1 VQPFGSLSGPGFQTS
16 NLSMALRPSVSDL
29 VPGVAIAGP
38 GEQSRATPFDFLSA
52 DVLTLQAGGLGLFAR
67 SGNVVS
73 AAIDAG
79 GWLQLGLPSGQRAYA
94 RIVVDLRTGAE
105 TWFDADW
112 AAGRPASLRAVQMVK
127 PGAGAG
133 FGTLRQASRMWQSAL
148 TTDLSKFAIY
158 LYQTG
163 TGERVTVDLVT
174 GTESRAPITSWDFS
188 GDNVVQMRPAGSATR
203 VRTWIP
209 LLNGGGRTRFVME
222 SEDIVNPDGTH
233 VEIILPRVN
242 YYVDTGA
249 ATPPP
254 VAGSGRALEPDVR
267 HQSAVRRVG
276 QF

>member
-1 VQPFGSLSGPGFQTS
+1 
-16 NLSMALRPSVSDL
+16 
-29 VPGVAIAGP
+29 
-38 GEQSRATPFDFLSA
+38 
-52 DVLTLQAGGLGLFAR
+52 
-67 SGNVVS
+67 
-73 AAIDAG
+73 
-79 GWLQLGLPSGQRAYA
+79 
-94 RIVVDLRTGAE
+94 
-105 TWFDADW
+105 
-112 AAGRPASLRAVQMVK
+112 
-127 PGAGAG
+127 
-133 FGTLRQASRMWQSAL
+133 
-148 TTDLSKFAIY
+148 
-158 LYQTG
+158 
-163 TGERVTVDLVT
+163 VT

-242 YYVDTGA
+242 NYVDTGA

>member
-38 GEQSRATPFDFLSA
+38 GEQSGATPFDFLSA
-52 DVLTLQAGGLGLFAR
+52 EVLTLQAGGLGLFAR

-133 FGTLRQASRMWQSAL
+133 FGTLRQASRM
-148 TTDLSKFAIY
+148 
-158 LYQTG
+158 
-163 TGERVTVDLVT
+163 
-174 GTESRAPITSWDFS
+174 
-188 GDNVVQMRPAGSATR
+188 
-203 VRTWIP
+203 
-209 LLNGGGRTRFVME
+209 
-222 SEDIVNPDGTH
+222 
-233 VEIILPRVN
+233 
-242 YYVDTGA
+242 
-249 ATPPP
+249 
-254 VAGSGRALEPDVR
+254 
-267 HQSAVRRVG
+267 
-276 QF
+276 